1 MFNETKIK
9 FSDLPDGGS
18 HHFAE
23 TVQEIKRQ

>member
-1 MFNETKIK
+1 MQNYLIK
-9 FSDLPDGGS
+9 FADLPDGGS